1 MTLPNLD
8 EVRYAVSDSIKTVE
22 NLIEKL
28 STQKSLTHQEFRHDY
43 HSIMMEL
50 LQIED
55 ETQLLTVND
64 KYSKG
69 FYKMKKI
76 LLSLLD
82 IDKIE
87 KKHANDHFI
96 FLDTQLTKDMRKD
109 LIKFFKNIS
118 KQLKQVL
125 KTLN

>member
-1 MTLPNLD
+1 MALPDLE
-8 EVRYAVSDSIKTVE
+8 EVRYAVLDSIKTVE

-50 LQIED
+50 IQIEG
-55 ETQLLTVND
+55 EIQLLTVND

-69 FYKMKKI
+69 FYKTKKI
-76 LLSLLD
+76 LLLLID
-82 IDKIE
+82 IDKVE
-87 KKHANDHFI
+87 NKHANDHFV

-109 LIKFFKNIS
+109 LIKFYMNIS

-125 KTLN
+125 KTLS